1 VQPQEHNPV
10 REKVGPSELR
20 DYYRRK
26 LAAIPKERFAE
37 VPERSWRM
45 LDRMMDNLAGERME
59 GMELSHV
66 VAIIMEEFG
75 LAQP

>member
-1 VQPQEHNPV
+1 
-10 REKVGPSELR
+10 
-20 DYYRRK
+20 
-26 LAAIPKERFAE
+26 
-37 VPERSWRM
+37 M